1 MEIKSELVEYF
12 PYDEETTDVVIR
24 VDDKRMHL
32 SRGTLMQASPVFRKM
47 LNSNGKEK
55 QAEITL
61 PEKSYE
67 EVVLF
72 LRCISPR
79 EFVKLDEE
87 SIDVVLPLAHEYQV
101 KATLQK
107 CEDWLLTEIKF
118 IVGEVTGH
126 TKETQE
132 KVEFFAK
139 CLLYGTKHDLETLYN
154 RALELLV
161 PYKLSRYQHTE
172 FYKLLPD
179 KQKSQLLETRMVKIE
194 ETNKIG
200 DGNFLQTI
208 TPPNIPSQASMFGVS
223 ASVSENAYN
232 STPAFGSRGSR
243 R

>member
-1 MEIKSELVEYF
+1 MEIKSELVDYF

-24 VDDKRMHL
+24 VDDKSMHL

-47 LNSNGKEK
+47 LSSYGKEK

-79 EFVKLDEE
+79 EFVKLDEK

-107 CEDWLLTEIKF
+107 CEDWLLTEIEF

-126 TKETQE
+126 TKATQE
-132 KVEFFAK
+132 KAEFFAK
-139 CLLYGTKHDLETLYN
+139 CLLHGTKHDLETLYV
-154 RALELLV
+154 RALGLLV

-179 KQKSQLLETRMVKIE
+179 KHKRQLLETRMVMIE
-194 ETNKIG
+194 NTNSIG
-200 DGNFLQTI
+200 DGSFFEAIKARQLTAAQG
-208 TPPNIPSQASMFGVS
+208 FK
-223 ASVSENAYN
+223 
-232 STPAFGSRGSR
+232 FGSPVQ
-243 R
+243 

>member
-1 MEIKSELVEYF
+1 MATGIDPAVKMEIKSELVEYF

-47 LNSNGKEK
+47 LGSNGKEK

-67 EVVLF
+67 EVILF

-87 SIDVVLPLAHEYQV
+87 SIGVVLPLAHEYQV

-107 CEDWLLTEIKF
+107 CEDWLLTEMEF

-126 TKETQE
+126 TKEIQE

-139 CLLYGTKHDLETLYN
+139 CLLYGTKHDLETLYK

-179 KQKSQLLETRMVKIE
+179 KPKSQLLETRMVKIE
-194 ETNKIG
+194 KTNSIG
-200 DGNFLQTI
+200 DGHF
-208 TPPNIPSQASMFGVS
+208 
-223 ASVSENAYN
+223 SEEEEIGDEILEIGEDDY
-232 STPAFGSRGSR
+232 SSYEDTE
-243 R
+243 

>member
-1 MEIKSELVEYF
+1 MNVNNRCNDIKHKICPTVPETELSLMF
-12 PYDEETTDVVIR
+12 
-24 VDDKRMHL
+24 
-32 SRGTLMQASPVFRKM
+32 TLMFFSQ
-47 LNSNGKEK
+47 
-55 QAEITL
+55 T
-61 PEKSYE
+61 
-67 EVVLF
+67 
-72 LRCISPR
+72 
-79 EFVKLDEE
+79 EE
-87 SIDVVLPLAHEYQV
+87 SIDVVLPLAHDYQV

-107 CEDWLLTEIKF
+107 CEDWLLTEIEF

-139 CLLYGTKHDLETLYN
+139 CLLYGTKHDLETLYK

-208 TPPNIPSQASMFGVS
+208 TPPNIPSQATMFGVS
-223 ASVSENAYN
+223 ASVSENVYTCN
-232 STPAFGSRGSR
+232 STHAFGSRGSR